1 MSRIGKKP
9 VIIPKGVEFNLNGSI
24 VSVKGPKGHM
34 SKDLPSEVK
43 ITRENDH
50 IICTVPEKSSKVVR
64 AKFGLVRSLINNM
77 ITGVNAGFTKGL
89 EIIGVGYKAQN
100 QAANKVLFNIGYS
113 HPVVYEAPAEITLKV
128 EGNKVFVSGVDKEVV
143 GQTAS
148 EIRRIRPPRHYK
160 DGAGIRYVGEVVRI
174 KVGKK
179 LAA

>member
-9 VIIPKGVEFNLNGSI
+9 VIIPKGVEVNLNGSV

-34 SKDLPSEVK
+34 SKDMPAEVK
-43 ITRENDH
+43 VTRENDH
-50 IICTVPEKSSKVVR
+50 IICSVPEDSSKVVR

-77 ITGVNAGFTKGL
+77 VTGVHTGYTKGL

-100 QAANKVLFNIGYS
+100 QAPNKVLFNIGYS

-128 EGNKVFVSGVDKEVV
+128 EGNKVFVTGIDKEVV

-148 EIRRIRPPRHYK
+148 EIRKIRVPRHYK
-160 DGAGIRYVGEVVRI
+160 DGAGIRYLGEVVRI

>member
-9 VIIPKGVEFNLNGSI
+9 VIIPKGVEVNVNGTM
-24 VSVKGPKGHM
+24 VSVKGPQGQI
-34 SKDLPSEVK
+34 SKDMPADVK
-43 ITRENDH
+43 VTRENDH
-50 IICTVPEKSSKVVR
+50 IICTIPENSNKVVR

-77 ITGVNAGFTKGL
+77 VTGAHAGFTKGL

-100 QAANKVLFNIGYS
+100 QAPNKILVNIGYS
-113 HPVVYEAPAEITLKV
+113 HPVVYEAPAGITLKV
-128 EGNKVFVSGVDKEVV
+128 DGNKVFVTGIDKEVV

-148 EIRRIRPPRHYK
+148 EIREIRPPRHYK
-160 DGAGIRYVGEVVRI
+160 DGAGIRYLGENVRI